1 MHRGFGESVDA
12 LSCPLIAGSCTDV
25 YIKRNLQMCK
35 LCVCRI
41 VTAARATRTEQATK
55 ANPTAEAATA
65 TRTEAAKSETD
76 GGDGDGKRA

>member
-1 MHRGFGESVDA
+1 M
-12 LSCPLIAGSCTDV
+12 
-25 YIKRNLQMCK
+25 YIKKNLQMCK

-65 TRTEAAKSETD
+65 TRTEAAKAGIPNLAEFGRKPASD
-76 GGDGDGKRA
+76 SAQIPKN